1 MTPVEDVVE
10 AVDIL
15 VSFGRVHRCEYLLER
30 LGNILASS
38 LLEQVS
44 DVAIEENV
52 GRLILTSG
60 HCVNVVRDIINSI
73 VPNGQV
79 PEMDD

>member
-1 MTPVEDVVE
+1 MTPVEDVVQ

-15 VSFGRVHRCEYLLER
+15 VPFGRVHGCEYFLKR
-30 LGNILASS
+30 LSNILASS

-60 HCVNVVRDIINSI
+60 HCVNVGCDIINSI

-79 PEMDD
+79 PELGD